1 MHWNERGDAAG
12 PVWRITFGQHSR
24 TLASVQRD
32 VDAKTGRVFARD
44 ALHSSF
50 TELDQKPERFTRLL
64 LPVGRTFDSLWPAV
78 KDAVRKQDP
87 RYRPYAVT
95 LVTQLGEYQRAPSG
109 GYLWMAHIRFVRETP
124 SWMWDD
130 LEAHLG
136 WRTDGQAVLDFSPP
150 ERLRGPRQVIPIVI
164 YNGLGPW
171 GTPLDLAELIELF
184 VSELP
189 ARLRQVSDAAAM
201 GDLDKAFEQMDKIR
215 LNRPAT
221 AQILFDPQF
230 DPLRADPR
238 FNDFLKRRN
247 IELPSE

>member
-1 MHWNERGDAAG
+1 
-12 PVWRITFGQHSR
+12 VWRITFGQHSR

-136 WRTDGQAVLDFSPP
+136 WRADGQAVLDFSPP

-164 YNGLGPW
+164 DDRNREVFHVPAKRV
-171 GTPLDLAELIELF
+171 AEHDQLYEG
-184 VSELP
+184 EDQ
-189 ARLRQVSDAAAM
+189 RHDDEERAAA
-201 GDLDKAFEQMDKIR
+201 ES
-215 LNRPAT
+215 
-221 AQILFDPQF
+221 PQF
-230 DPLRADPR
+230 ALD
-238 FNDFLKRRN
+238 NC
-247 IELPSE
+247 PSSMHRCSLDGL